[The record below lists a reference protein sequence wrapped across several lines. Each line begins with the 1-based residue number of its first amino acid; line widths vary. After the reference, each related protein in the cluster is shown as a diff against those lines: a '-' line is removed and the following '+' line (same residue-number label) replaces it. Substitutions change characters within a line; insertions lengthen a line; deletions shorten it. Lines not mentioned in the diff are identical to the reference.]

1 MRIAI
6 CDDNLNELENTRKL
20 VSAYYNN
27 IQVNV
32 EIVCYDNPIN
42 LIKLINLP
50 NYNGF
55 DLYFLDVIMQLN
67 GIDTARKI
75 REIAP
80 DAIIVF
86 TTSSTEYAIDAFS
99 VKAYNYLVK
108 PLSEEKIY
116 NLLDDL
122 SDSFNYRTL
131 NTFNIKTSSLNIK
144 TVEIKKIMFIESID
158 RRMIINLSTGESIT
172 STALRGKFQE
182 SVPFKYENYNFICC
196 HASFIVNMNF
206 IKGIENGNFVLN
218 NGLVIPIAKR
228 NFATIKKEY
237 IKYLIGE

>member
-131 NTFNIKTSSLNIK
+131 NTFNIKTILY
-144 TVEIKKIMFIESID
+144 F
-158 RRMIINLSTGESIT
+158 
-172 STALRGKFQE
+172 
-182 SVPFKYENYNFICC
+182 
-196 HASFIVNMNF
+196 
-206 IKGIENGNFVLN
+206 
-218 NGLVIPIAKR
+218 
-228 NFATIKKEY
+228 
-237 IKYLIGE
+237 